1 MLRPRADDSVRVAHT
16 CACADALNMGR
27 RGADRPVRRPA
38 RAGRG
43 DAALSATDPPFRPCW
58 WLPRLTW

>member
-1 MLRPRADDSVRVAHT
+1 
-16 CACADALNMGR
+16 MGR

-43 DAALSATDPPFRPCW
+43 DGALSATDPPFRPCW